1 MPPLVPHANPVLGGG
16 GFHHVCVKT
25 RDWDRTLQFYQEVL
39 GCTEKLAWRAAPQRA
54 VLLDV
59 GGGNY
64 IEVFEDLAYAPA
76 PNGAV
81 IHFALRTTKL
91 DDVAARVRA
100 FGAPITME
108 PKDVTI
114 ANTATGTAAAPKA
127 VPIRIFFCEGPS
139 GEVIEFFQNT
149 LT

>member
-1 MPPLVPHANPVLGGG
+1 MNNPVLGNGG
-16 GFHHVCVKT
+16 VHHVCIKT
-25 RDWDRTLQFYQEVL
+25 RDWDRTMAFYQKVL

-54 VLLDV
+54 AMLDT

-64 IEVFEDLAYAPA
+64 IEVFEDLGYTPQ
-76 PNGAV
+76 PDGAILHV
-81 IHFALRTTKL
+81 ALRTSRL
-91 DDVAARVRA
+91 DAVAVRVRE
-100 FGAPITME
+100 FGATITVE

-114 ANTATGTAAAPKA
+114 ASTNGAGP

-139 GEVIEFFQNT
+139 GEVLEFFQNA